1 MGSFKRMMTKIKINS
16 MNKGAYVEY
25 LRKQG
30 ARIGTGCDISKL
42 ADFGSEPYL
51 ISIGN
56 NVRVTKHVSFI
67 THDGGLWTLRKMG
80 KIDKEAVKYGRIKIG
95 DNCNI
100 SWNATI
106 MPGVT
111 IGDNCVIAAG
121 AVVTK
126 DVPSG
131 EIWGGVPARK
141 IETIDEYFNKVKDVT
156 VPTCNMPKDKKQ
168 AWLKENKP
176 ELFD

>member
-1 MGSFKRMMTKIKINS
+1 MLPFGFRFGNKTPVQEEQQVKEITMGSFKRLITKIKINS
-16 MNKGAYVEY
+16 MSKGAYIEY

-30 ARIGTGCDISKL
+30 ARIGTGCEISKL

-51 ISIGN
+51 ISVGN
-56 NVRVTKHVSFI
+56 NVRITKHVSFI

-80 KIDKEAVKYGRIKIG
+80 LIDKEAVKYGKIKIG

-111 IGDNCVIAAG
+111 IGKGAIIGAG
-121 AVVTK
+121 AVVTR
-126 DVPSG
+126 DIPDYSVAVGS
-131 EIWGGVPARK
+131 PARVIK
-141 IETIDEYFNKVKDVT
+141 TFE
-156 VPTCNMPKDKKQ
+156 
-168 AWLKENKP
+168 KE
-176 ELFD
+176 EA

>member
-1 MGSFKRMMTKIKINS
+1 MGSFKRLMTKIKINS
-16 MNKGAYVEY
+16 MSKGAYIEY

-67 THDGGLWTLRKMG
+67 THDGGLWTLSQKG
-80 KIDKEAVKYGRIKIG
+80 KRDKEAVKDGRIRIG

-121 AVVTK
+121 AVVTR

-131 EIWGGVPARK
+131 EIWGGVPAHK
-141 IETIDEYFNKVKDVT
+141 IESIEEYYNKIKDVT
-156 VPTCNMPKDKKQ
+156 VPTCNISKDKKQ
-168 AWLKENKP
+168 AWLRQNKP
-176 ELFD
+176 DLFD

>member
-1 MGSFKRMMTKIKINS
+1 MGSFKRLMTKIKINS
-16 MNKGAYVEY
+16 MNKGAYVED

-30 ARIGTGCDISKL
+30 CKIGSGCDISKL

-67 THDGGLWTLRKMG
+67 THDGGLWTLRQMG

-141 IETIDEYFNKVKDVT
+141 IETIEEYYNKIKDVT